1 MADRAPELTSM
12 SSSGS
17 TCVSR
22 AKIIGLVAGVPA
34 APNRTLRVITALSTV
49 LGLLS
54 CGAEAAALS
63 RNWPLQVQNAKWD
76 SRVAFDCG
84 GIIGK
89 VFTDLNR
96 NGTQDEDETGLPDV
110 DVVSVNGIRFTT
122 DGHGRFNMSCESG
135 PEGSKPASLVVK
147 LDSNTLP
154 AGFHTT
160 GENPRQVK
168 ITRGKVTKLNFA
180 VVRGQLVR
188 FDLSDGAFEVEG
200 NALKATWRASID
212 KLMATL
218 TVEPST
224 LRMTYYVGT
233 QRRELARKRVAVL
246 QREIEARW
254 TEYEGQY
261 KLPIEVRIV
270 DKNE

>member
-1 MADRAPELTSM
+1 MANRAPEFASM
-12 SSSGS
+12 ASSRS

-22 AKIIGLVAGVPA
+22 AKIIGPAPGVPA
-34 APNRTLRVITALSTV
+34 VPNRILWVITALSAV
-49 LGLLS
+49 FGLFS
-54 CGAEAAALS
+54 CSAEAAALS
-63 RNWPLQVQNAKWD
+63 RNWPLHMQEAKWD
-76 SRVAFDCG
+76 SRVVFDCG

-96 NGTQDEDETGLPDV
+96 NGAQDEGETGLPDV
-110 DVVSVNGIRFTT
+110 DIVSVNGSRFTT
-122 DGHGRFNMSCESG
+122 DGHGRFNMSCEDS
-135 PEGSKPASLVVK
+135 PEGREPASLVVK

-154 AGFHTT
+154 AGFHMA

-168 ITRGKVTKLNFA
+168 ITQGKVTKLSFA
-180 VVRGQLVR
+180 VIRGPLVR

-212 KLMATL
+212 KLITTL
-218 TVEPST
+218 TAEPST
-224 LRMTYYVGT
+224 LRVTYYVGA
-233 QRRELARKRVAVL
+233 QRRELARQRVAAL

-254 TEYEGQY
+254 IKYEGRY